1 MNMERLMKTLRQ
13 REKVARP
20 GPQTFESLRRDWSFA
35 LASPVQDRT
44 VSRHQQSN
52 FLEAVCKGGCL
63 GNRLEVFAHKEM
75 KIMKDMMIL
84 GIDVAKAKFDVCLL
98 VHGQSRQNTFAN
110 TPEGFAQLQSWLSA
124 SGTGLLQ
131 AGIEATG
138 SYWMSLAHDLY
149 RSGVKV
155 FLLNPAYVK
164 AHAQAQGRRSKTD
177 RVDARV
183 IADYVSKHECE
194 AWAPLPAELEE
205 LRELMRLYADVTAVA
220 ASMAQ
225 RREGLRT
232 SLAQQFQA
240 QVTEALRN
248 FARKILQ
255 SARTHARQNPS
266 LEQPVRCLESIQG
279 VGPVTA
285 LILTAELPRGRAA
298 RSVAGWAGVT
308 PRQFESGETVHK
320 RPKLC
325 KQGSDYVRR
334 SLYWPAITALRFNP
348 VMQAFARRLQQT
360 GLNKMQIIGA
370 AMHKLLRWAVGVID
384 SQKPFD
390 PSLHATT

>member
-1 MNMERLMKTLRQ
+1 MKT
-13 REKVARP
+13 E
-20 GPQTFESLRRDWSFA
+20 
-35 LASPVQDRT
+35 
-44 VSRHQQSN
+44 
-52 FLEAVCKGGCL
+52 
-63 GNRLEVFAHKEM
+63 
-75 KIMKDMMIL
+75 MIL
-84 GIDVAKAKFDVCLL
+84 GIDVAKAKFDVCLIL
-98 VHGQSRQNTFAN
+98 GQGQKQTAFPN
-110 TPEGFAQLQSWLSA
+110 TPAGLEQLQSWLQ
-124 SGTGLLQ
+124 THRVQNLHV
-131 AGIEATG
+131 GIEATG

-149 RSGVKV
+149 RRGATV
-155 FLLNPAYVK
+155 FLLNPAYAK

-177 RVDARV
+177 RVDARL
-183 IADYVSKHECE
+183 IADYVAKHECE

-205 LRELMRLYADVTAVA
+205 LRELMRLYADVTAAA

-232 SLAQQFQA
+232 ALAQQLQL
-240 QVTEALRN
+240 QVTESLRN
-248 FARKILQ
+248 FAKKILQ

-266 LEQPVRCLESIQG
+266 LEQPVRCLESIKG

-285 LILTAELPRGRAA
+285 LILAAELPRGRAA
-298 RSVAGWAGVT
+298 RSVAAWAGVT

-348 VMQAFARRLQQT
+348 AMQAFAHRLQKA
-360 GLNKMQIIGA
+360 GLNQMQIIGA